1 MSGLQY
7 FTCTMTAEIT
17 RTVEAQD
24 AAHALELV
32 DENDMIYELK
42 NYKTDYE
49 MSAKPLMRESQF
61 NFQNKMLIA
70 HNIFAYLVDD
80 KPVKVTRAQYEFF
93 KSVYD
98 AMDVIVKLNVM
109 ELENEN
115 KVILSL
121 GRYK

>member
-1 MSGLQY
+1 
-7 FTCTMTAEIT
+7 MTAEIT